1 MTKQG
6 MINIAGASE
15 GRIAPIIANLR
26 KDKKGQSLIVV
37 STLNRAKRLASDLS
51 FFSGENIYIL
61 PPEEESLIQFEA
73 RSNDDLLKRMSV
85 LRAVSRGE
93 DCIVIA
99 PVTGAIKKLPP
110 KEIFAE
116 NVIEITRG
124 EDIDLDKIREKLT
137 LQGYERVS
145 MVEGRGEYSVRGGI
159 LDVFT
164 PDSDNPYRIELFD
177 TEVDSIRTFD
187 LNTQRSEEHLK
198 SVSIYPCSQIPREHQ
213 LFAEAEKNIRAA
225 YEKQI
230 RKLEKK
236 EPGTELIHQ
245 LKQREGQLLE
255 YAGSMIN
262 IQYLEKFLHYFYEKT
277 MYIWDY
283 MRDPEVFIDDP
294 ARILETLE
302 VWDKERGEDIET
314 ILSSGRG
321 IGEDFK
327 GLSGEKDYFLLY
339 EKPGYIFTPFTG
351 TIKNAPFLK
360 ELISVNCRQTP
371 AFNGRMDLLKS
382 ELDSYVRR
390 NFDVTIVCSS
400 QEREKNLRE
409 FLIREKLDGR
419 IAMKQGTLTAGMEF
433 TDEKKVWIWE
443 GDIFGGNRKSR
454 RKRRKTR
461 GEQIKS
467 FADVQAGDYVVHE
480 KYGIGIYRGLE
491 KIEVDGALKD
501 YLVIEYAEG
510 GKLYVLASETD
521 RIQKYRS
528 KESRAPKIN
537 RLGGS
542 EWQKV
547 RNKVKGHVSEV
558 AQHLVKLYSERQ
570 AREGFAYSPD
580 SEWQK
585 EFEETFPY
593 TETDDQ
599 LKAIEDVKADMESHK
614 IMDRLVCGDVGF
626 GKTEVAIR
634 AAFKAVGD
642 SKQVAYLVPTTILA
656 EQHYET
662 FTERMKDYP
671 VTVRLLCRF
680 CTQKEIKSTLRE
692 LKEGKVDIVIG
703 THRLLSKDVEFK
715 NLGLLIIDEEQRFG
729 VNHKEKIKEMKTNV
743 DVLTLTA
750 TPIPRTLH
758 MSLVGIR
765 DMSLLEEPPVD
776 RRPIQTYVMEYDRE
790 LAREAIARE
799 LARHGQVYYVYNR
812 VEGIERFA
820 DDVRSLVPYANVE
833 FAHGQMDGRTLE
845 DIMYRFNKKEID
857 VLVCTTI
864 IETGLDIPNANTII
878 IHDANLFGLA
888 QLYQLRGRVGRSDRS
903 AFAFMF
909 YRRNKMISEV
919 AEKRLRA
926 IKEYTDLGS
935 GVKVSKADLNIRGA
949 GSVLGESQSG
959 NYEVV
964 GYDLYCKMLN
974 DAVRELRGEKVFH
987 EYETEIDLP
996 VDSFIP
1002 ETYVKNDFVK
1012 LELCKRISL
1021 IKNEDEYNDIV
1032 DELIDRFGDIPDE
1045 TMNLLDVALLRANA
1059 NICFITRIWY
1069 KDGDLRFVMYNRADI
1084 NVDGIDELVKSYSGR
1099 MKFVMGAKPEF
1110 ILKLGREEKNDLL
1123 RKAEFVVA
1131 DMSQMLIMTHSEEDS
1146 VDNKA

>member
-1 MTKQG
+1 

-225 YEKQI
+225 YERQI

-262 IQYLEKFLHYFYEKT
+262 IQYLEKFLHYFYEET

-283 MRDPEVFIDDP
+283 MRAPEVFIDDP

-327 GLSGEKDYFLLY
+327 GISGEKDYFLLY

-419 IAMKQGTLTAGMEF
+419 IAMKQGWNSQM
-433 TDEKKVWIWE
+433 
-443 GDIFGGNRKSR
+443 
-454 RKRRKTR
+454 KRRSGYGRAISLAAIGKA
-461 GEQIKS
+461 GEN
-467 FADVQAGDYVVHE
+467 AGKRV
-480 KYGIGIYRGLE
+480 
-491 KIEVDGALKD
+491 
-501 YLVIEYAEG
+501 
-510 GKLYVLASETD
+510 
-521 RIQKYRS
+521 
-528 KESRAPKIN
+528 ESRS
-537 RLGGS
+537 RVL
-542 EWQKV
+542 
-547 RNKVKGHVSEV
+547 
-558 AQHLVKLYSERQ
+558 
-570 AREGFAYSPD
+570 
-580 SEWQK
+580 
-585 EFEETFPY
+585 
-593 TETDDQ
+593 
-599 LKAIEDVKADMESHK
+599 
-614 IMDRLVCGDVGF
+614 
-626 GKTEVAIR
+626 
-634 AAFKAVGD
+634 
-642 SKQVAYLVPTTILA
+642 
-656 EQHYET
+656 
-662 FTERMKDYP
+662 RM
-671 VTVRLLCRF
+671 CR
-680 CTQKEIKSTLRE
+680 
-692 LKEGKVDIVIG
+692 
-703 THRLLSKDVEFK
+703 
-715 NLGLLIIDEEQRFG
+715 
-729 VNHKEKIKEMKTNV
+729 
-743 DVLTLTA
+743 
-750 TPIPRTLH
+750 
-758 MSLVGIR
+758 
-765 DMSLLEEPPVD
+765 
-776 RRPIQTYVMEYDRE
+776 
-790 LAREAIARE
+790 
-799 LARHGQVYYVYNR
+799 
-812 VEGIERFA
+812 
-820 DDVRSLVPYANVE
+820 
-833 FAHGQMDGRTLE
+833 
-845 DIMYRFNKKEID
+845 
-857 VLVCTTI
+857 
-864 IETGLDIPNANTII
+864 
-878 IHDANLFGLA
+878 
-888 QLYQLRGRVGRSDRS
+888 
-903 AFAFMF
+903 
-909 YRRNKMISEV
+909 
-919 AEKRLRA
+919 RA
-926 IKEYTDLGS
+926 IMWFM
-935 GVKVSKADLNIRGA
+935 KVTE
-949 GSVLGESQSG
+949 SVNSWVS
-959 NYEVV
+959 N
-964 GYDLYCKMLN
+964 
-974 DAVRELRGEKVFH
+974 
-987 EYETEIDLP
+987 
-996 VDSFIP
+996 S
-1002 ETYVKNDFVK
+1002 
-1012 LELCKRISL
+1012 
-1021 IKNEDEYNDIV
+1021 
-1032 DELIDRFGDIPDE
+1032 
-1045 TMNLLDVALLRANA
+1045 
-1059 NICFITRIWY
+1059 
-1069 KDGDLRFVMYNRADI
+1069 
-1084 NVDGIDELVKSYSGR
+1084 
-1099 MKFVMGAKPEF
+1099 
-1110 ILKLGREEKNDLL
+1110 
-1123 RKAEFVVA
+1123 
-1131 DMSQMLIMTHSEEDS
+1131 
-1146 VDNKA
+1146 